1 MSINEKYEESQ
12 LVTSDIS
19 ERVGSVGYTY
29 ILFRKTNNN
38 IIKVGYTSVSS
49 QNRAENYTDGDW
61 QVHKEY
67 PMPVWLAKLTEKAA
81 HANLK
86 SYWLDPKVTGGTAS
100 EIFTCSLPIAEQA
113 VELAFSDQLR
123 QVLRSL
129 KVSPEVEEYILYE
142 NSVIE
147 SSQLTKLIEK
157 EKEDADK
164 IKNLVSNLNLLNNEI
179 KIAKD
184 EINQLKN
191 KLSLIVLD
199 DSNELLEQI
208 NTLERFS
215 DQKISPSQFEK
226 LRDNFRIAIEIIRI
240 MRLRE
245 SHNSNQKNK
254 KVV

>member
-1 MSINEKYEESQ
+1 MSVNEKDKESQSIN
-12 LVTSDIS
+12 LDLS

-38 IIKVGYTSVSS
+38 IVKIGHTSVSS

-67 PMPVWLAKLTEKAA
+67 SMPIWLAKLTEKAA

-86 SYWLDPKVTGGTAS
+86 SYWLDPKVTGGSAS

-129 KVSPEVEEYILYE
+129 KVSHEVEEYILYE
-142 NSVIE
+142 NNVIE
-147 SSQLTKLIEK
+147 SSQLIKLIEK
-157 EKEDADK
+157 EKEDAEK
-164 IKNLVSNLNLLNNEI
+164 IKHLESELNLLNNEL
-179 KIAKD
+179 KIAID
-184 EINQLKN
+184 EINLLKN

-199 DSNELLEQI
+199 DSNELLERI
-208 NTLERFS
+208 NFLERFS

-226 LRDNFRIAIEIIRI
+226 LRDNFRNAIEIIRI

-245 SHNSNQKNK
+245 SHKSNRK
-254 KVV
+254 KY